1 MPAFTLNARE
11 REMTVCAI
19 TPQCLQ
25 EQAVS
30 EVKRWEL
37 INSAIVSL
45 VCDLSPEIWGYPEAR
60 DVKKLVRARVPAQR
74 HRYARGSLPDFGG
87 S

>member
-1 MPAFTLNARE
+1 MPGFTLNARE

-19 TPQCLQ
+19 TAQCLQ

-30 EVKRWEL
+30 KVKRREL

-45 VCDLSPEIWGYPEAR
+45 VCDLSAEMWGYAEAR
-60 DVKKLVRARVPAQR
+60 DVKKLVRARVPARR
-74 HRYARGSLPDFGG
+74 HRYARRSLPDFGG